1 MVKTLVLDPGHGGQ
15 DPGVVVGELVEKDM
29 TLAVAL
35 EVRSALEVL
44 GWPLAVE
51 LTRDD
56 DSDLGLA
63 ARGALSKKHGA
74 DFVISL
80 HVNSAPGDAQGA
92 MAFVRPGDRL
102 ARSVA
107 ARVAHSMPDRLF
119 RNNIVVHETQ
129 PLPDWKGRAHN
140 VVSVHSCPS
149 VCLELGFADDADD
162 NAALRDP
169 GIRRGLV
176 AAILCGVARLI
187 E

>member
-1 MVKTLVLDPGHGGQ
+1 
-15 DPGVVVGELVEKDM
+15 
-29 TLAVAL
+29 
-35 EVRSALEVL
+35 VRSALEVL

-102 ARSVA
+102 ARAVARHMATSV
-107 ARVAHSMPDRLF
+107 PDRLF
-119 RNNIVVHETQ
+119 RANNVIIETS
-129 PLPDWKGRAHN
+129 PTDWTQRAHN
-140 VVSVHSCPS
+140 VVSVHGCPA
-149 VCLELGFADDADD
+149 VCFEMGFADDPDD

-169 GIRRGLV
+169 GVRRGLV
-176 AAILCGVARLI
+176 AAILCGVARLV